1 MNDNNP
7 PPIPPAFNPSAG
19 SPGLP
24 NGPRALGDD
33 PLDRVNISG
42 PLSAIEAILRH
53 PRRIIY
59 QLRQPGAG
67 SIVFALLFIAV
78 TCSVV
83 YGVVV
88 GTFSLG
94 AQLWAA
100 PVKIAAGLV
109 TSAFICLPSL
119 YIFSCLSGSQARLA
133 EVCGMIAGLL
143 ALMTVLLIG
152 FAPVAWVFS
161 QSTESLA
168 AMGALHLVFWFIA
181 TYFGVRFLATGFA
194 HLSGKPGGLRVWV
207 VIFLLV
213 MAQMTT
219 TLRPLV
225 GTSDAFLQKE
235 KKFFVKHWIEQIEKP
250 SATVPAR
257 Q

>member
-1 MNDNNP
+1 MNTTDPTPSGGLQPPPLNP
-7 PPIPPAFNPSAG
+7 PAPAPEPLAG
-19 SPGLP
+19 PFSILEALLREP
-24 NGPRALGDD
+24 NRVWHSLRGDD
-33 PLDRVNISG
+33 AGRV
-42 PLSAIEAILRH
+42 
-53 PRRIIY
+53 
-59 QLRQPGAG
+59 
-67 SIVFALLFIAV
+67 IAV
-78 TCSVV
+78 LIFATAVCAAL
-83 YGVVV
+83 YGVVIGSFSK
-88 GTFSLG
+88 GT
-94 AQLWAA
+94 QLWAA
-100 PVKIAAGLV
+100 PVKVTLGLFFSV
-109 TSAFICLPSL
+109 IICLPSL

-181 TYFGVRFLATGFA
+181 TYFGVRFLSTGFA

-207 VIFLLV
+207 IIFLLV

-235 KKFFVKHWIEQIEKP
+235 KKFFVKHWIEQLEK
-250 SATVPAR
+250 SSSTKLTR

>member
-1 MNDNNP
+1 MNDSNP
-7 PPIPPAFNPSAG
+7 PPLPPFLNPAG
-19 SPGLP
+19 SPGSP
-24 NGPRALGDD
+24 SMPRALGDD
-33 PLDRVNISG
+33 AQDRVPITG
-42 PLSAIEAILRH
+42 AFSAIEAILRH

-59 QLRQPGAG
+59 QLRQPGG
-67 SIVFALLFIAV
+67 GPIVLALVLIAV
-78 TCSVV
+78 LFSLV

-100 PVKIAAGLV
+100 PVKIAAGLII
-109 TSAFICLPSL
+109 SALLCLPSL

-152 FAPVAWVFS
+152 FAPVAWIFS
-161 QSTESLA
+161 QSTESLP

-235 KKFFVKHWIEQIEKP
+235 KKFFVKHWIEQLAKP
-250 SATVPAR
+250 GATAPTQR
-257 Q
+257 